1 MKAMIALARRLLP
14 WLTGM
19 VAVGAAYEL
28 LVALGVIGLGPQP
41 GDAPA
46 GAAAV
51 VPIALLALLLA
62 GGLLLAAAMGGRGGN
77 GWGRLAVP
85 AAGAAASAFLVAR
98 FYSYDPY
105 YAPTLRRMSEDGL
118 VAGRWIAFLV
128 AATLVSGL
136 LVRRWPRAASAGTAL
151 GVWAIALTAAVA
163 GLGH

>member
-1 MKAMIALARRLLP
+1 MTMARQLLP
-14 WLTGM
+14 WSIGM

-28 LVALGVIGLGPQP
+28 LVALGVIGLGPEP

-46 GAAAV
+46 GATAI
-51 VPIALLALLLA
+51 VPLALLALLLV
-62 GGLLLAAAMGGRGGN
+62 GGLLLAAAMGRRRWSR
-77 GWGRLAVP
+77 WGRLAVP
-85 AAGAAASAFLVAR
+85 AAGAAAAAFLVAR

-105 YAPTLRRMSEDGL
+105 YAPYLRRMSEDGL

-128 AATLVSGL
+128 AATLASGL
-136 LVRRWPRAASAGTAL
+136 LVRRWPRAAAAGTAV

>member
-1 MKAMIALARRLLP
+1 MRQRALLALVGL
-14 WLTGM
+14 
-19 VAVGAAYEL
+19 VAAGAAYEL

-41 GDAPA
+41 GEEPA
-46 GAAAV
+46 GATAI
-51 VPIALLALLLA
+51 VPLALLALLLA
-62 GGLLLAAAMGGRGGN
+62 GGLLLGAAMGRRRWNGR
-77 GWGRLAVP
+77 GRLAVP

-105 YAPTLRRMSEDGL
+105 YAPYLRRMSEDGL
-118 VAGRWIAFLV
+118 IAGRLIAFLV

-151 GVWAIALTAAVA
+151 GLWAIALTAAVA